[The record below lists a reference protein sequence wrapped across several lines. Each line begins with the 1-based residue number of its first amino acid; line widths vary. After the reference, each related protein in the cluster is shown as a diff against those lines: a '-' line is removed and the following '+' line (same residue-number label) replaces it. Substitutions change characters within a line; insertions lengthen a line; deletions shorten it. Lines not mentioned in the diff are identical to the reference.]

1 MKLDIAITYES
12 VRPSRGGCETYIAD
26 LCHLLASD
34 RHTVHLYAVDHD
46 AEALPPQIVH
56 HALPA
61 ARGPRFWR
69 PWAFA
74 RTCRA
79 ALRNQRHDVVIGL
92 VKTLEQDV
100 LMVQGGFHRAS
111 ADANVSKHAAG
122 WQRAGA
128 WLLQR
133 LNPAYWSYRWLEARQ
148 LAARPLVVAPS
159 HWVAGHAEH
168 YFGLEANQVRVVPNA
183 IPEARVLA
191 TDRPRRRTAMR
202 EQLGIAPTDVAA
214 LFSGHN
220 YRLKGLEPLLR
231 AMALAS
237 CPQLHL
243 LVCGDPRV
251 DRWRRLANKLGLQGR
266 VHFLGFLPDIR
277 DGYFAG
283 DFLVHPSFYDP
294 CALVTLEA
302 LACGLPVIT
311 TQTNGAHELLP
322 PELAAL
328 TVASGHDV
336 AGLARGIEQLC
347 DPKRRAE
354 CARAARLAAAGW
366 TMNEHYR
373 ALLAV
378 LREAAAR
385 KRAA

>member
-12 VRPSRGGCETYIAD
+12 VLPSRGGCETYIAD
-26 LCHLLASD
+26 LCHLLVAD
-34 RHTVHLYAVDHD
+34 RHTVHLYAVKYDP
-46 AEALPPQIVH
+46 EALPPQVRPH
-56 HALPA
+56 LLPA
-61 ARGPRFWR
+61 PRGPRCWR

-74 RTCRA
+74 RACRA
-79 ALRNQRHDVVIGL
+79 ALRGQHHDVVIGL

-111 ADANVSKHAAG
+111 ADANVAKHAAG
-122 WQRAGA
+122 WKRAAA
-128 WLLQR
+128 WLVQR
-133 LNPAYWSYRWLEARQ
+133 LNPAYWSYCWLESRQ
-148 LAARPLVVAPS
+148 LAAGPLVVAPS
-159 HWVAGHAEH
+159 HWVAGHAER
-168 YFGLEANQVRVVPNA
+168 YYGLEASQVRVVPNA

-191 TDRPRRRTAMR
+191 TDRPRRRTALR

-231 AMALAS
+231 AVARTP

-243 LVCGDPRV
+243 LVCGNPHV
-251 DRWRRLANKLGLQGR
+251 APWRRLAMKLGLQGR
-266 VHFLGFLPDIR
+266 VHFLGFLPDMR
-277 DGYFAG
+277 DGYFAA
-283 DFLVHPSFYDP
+283 DLLVHPSFYDP

-311 TQTNGAHELLP
+311 TRTNGAHELLP
-322 PELAAL
+322 PELAAW
-328 TVASGHDV
+328 TVATGHDV
-336 AGLARGIEQLC
+336 VGLARSLEQLC
-347 DPKRRAE
+347 DPQRRVE
-354 CARAARLAAAGW
+354 SARAARAAAAAW
-366 TMNEHYR
+366 TMQDHYR